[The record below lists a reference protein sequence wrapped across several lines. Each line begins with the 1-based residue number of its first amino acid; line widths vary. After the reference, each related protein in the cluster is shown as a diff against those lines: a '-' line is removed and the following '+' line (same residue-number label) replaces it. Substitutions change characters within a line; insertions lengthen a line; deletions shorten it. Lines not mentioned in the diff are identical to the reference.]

1 MIATINVSTKR
12 QVVLPKA
19 FCDRKK
25 IRPGTPLRV
34 VEVGNGLYVS
44 PVPEPTA
51 AELRRVLR
59 EAGSHSRPQTI
70 TEAARVEQVIAD
82 VRRRRKK

>member
-19 FCDRKK
+19 FCDRKN
-25 IRPGTPLRV
+25 IQPGSSLRV
-34 VEVGNGLYVS
+34 VEVGDGLYVS
-44 PVPEPTA
+44 AIPEPTE

-59 EAGSHSRPQTI
+59 EAGSHSKPQTAA
-70 TEAARVEQVIAD
+70 EAERVERVIAG